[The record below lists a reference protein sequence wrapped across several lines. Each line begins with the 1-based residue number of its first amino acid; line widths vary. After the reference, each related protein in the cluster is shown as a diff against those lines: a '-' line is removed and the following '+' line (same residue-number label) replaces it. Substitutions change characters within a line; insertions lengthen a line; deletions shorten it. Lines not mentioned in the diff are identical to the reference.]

1 MSMKNLLFFV
11 FQHNILKKSNI
22 KIVCV
27 TKAMNYEV
35 LIIVSSPVL

>member
-22 KIVCV
+22 NLSV